1 MKSRNFLIV
10 EEKTNCSTF
19 SGDPELKSVIQLMAA
34 AENNRDL
41 LYFTF
46 GDEKLR
52 DQIFETYSLL
62 VDNSITVGTLY
73 KVSTKM

>member
-1 MKSRNFLIV
+1 M
-10 EEKTNCSTF
+10 
-19 SGDPELKSVIQLMAA
+19 KSVIQLMAA
-34 AENNRDL
+34 AENKRDL

-62 VDNSITVGTLY
+62 VDHSITVGTLY
-73 KVSTKM
+73 KVSKLLNVSNASQKS